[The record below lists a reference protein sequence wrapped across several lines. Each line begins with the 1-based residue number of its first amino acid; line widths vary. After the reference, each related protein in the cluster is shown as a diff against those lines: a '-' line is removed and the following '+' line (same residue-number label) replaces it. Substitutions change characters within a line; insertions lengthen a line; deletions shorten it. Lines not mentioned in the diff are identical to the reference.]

1 MTTEFNVL
9 DKTIAHMRLS
19 QVLKHVPDN
28 SDVPDFGCGNQAFL
42 LRSITKRISYGKGI
56 DFGIKK
62 DHPFENIFLE
72 PMTANYAGLIKDY
85 HKYDVV
91 IMLAVIEHVPLKD
104 VVRLLKLLKSKLKK
118 NGKIVMTTPTT
129 RGQFVL
135 ELLAFKLHIIS
146 EKQILDHK
154 KYYNKEDFV
163 TLTKS
168 IGMKLESYSTFQIG
182 MNSIIVLSNK

>member
-1 MTTEFNVL
+1 MTSEFNVL
-9 DKTIAHMRLS
+9 DKVIAHMRLS
-19 QVLKHVPDN
+19 QVLKLVPDN
-28 SDVPDFGCGNQAFL
+28 SVVLDFSCGSQAFL
-42 LRSITKRISYGKGI
+42 LKHLANRISYGKGI

-62 DHPFENIFLE
+62 EKPFENISIE
-72 PMTANYAGLIKDY
+72 PMASDY
-85 HKYDVV
+85 GVLKRDSHKYDV
-91 IMLAVIEHVPLKD
+91 ITMLAVIEHVPLKD

-118 NGKIVMTTPTT
+118 DGKIVMTTPTT

-163 TLTKS
+163 SLSKD
-168 IGMKLESYSTFQIG
+168 IGMKLESYATFQIG